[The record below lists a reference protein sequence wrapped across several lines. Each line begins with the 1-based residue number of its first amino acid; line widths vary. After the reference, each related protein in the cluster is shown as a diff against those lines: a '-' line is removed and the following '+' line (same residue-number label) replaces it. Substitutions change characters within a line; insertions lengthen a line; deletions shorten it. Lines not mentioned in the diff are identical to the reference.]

1 MTAMPDALLNGG
13 NATIYVSDMDAA
25 VAFYTGT
32 LGLALGSRAGEDWA
46 TVDAGGGLSLGLHR
60 ASHPGAP
67 APGSRGAISVGFAV
81 GRPIAEVMATL
92 AERGVTFR
100 GPVAERGF
108 VKLAFFT
115 DPDGNALYL
124 AETPARS

>member
-1 MTAMPDALLNGG
+1 MPGMGLIEGG

-25 VAFYTGT
+25 LAFYTEV
-32 LGLALGSRAGEDWA
+32 LGLALSSRSGEDWA

-67 APGSRGAISVGFAV
+67 APGQRGAISVGFAV
-81 GRPIAEVMATL
+81 TRPIAEVMAAL

-100 GPVAERGF
+100 GPVADHGF

-124 AETPARS
+124 AETPSR